1 MKPDFKRQL
10 TVTIGSNTLTLSD
23 LHSIRLNNKEIKQLP
38 FQTTDLIVRQA
49 TSQFVLIESTEMHIA
64 YDGNAVY
71 LTFGAMYRERI
82 RGLCGSFDYDENND
96 LRLPNG
102 KLTCDTDVFSGGYL
116 INDTK
121 AANEVATKFD
131 RSAAVRISNTA
142 SNRGVHIRVSW
153 LF

>member
-71 LTFGAMYRERI
+71 MTFGAMYRERI

-142 SNRGVHIRVSW
+142 SNRGVHIRVSR